1 MARNDKPTPLG
12 IETEEM
18 TADERAAQILRE
30 AEMRAAEIEQA
41 AAEKMQQADM
51 VLAEAHKTAAGLKV
65 NTTNMTFRQEM
76 DEAEK
81 MSMMARSD
89 RQFGPEVKRVTF
101 ICPVPKGGKVG
112 DIVPVS
118 INAYE
123 YPLAAGTE
131 YTLAEPIKDIAFRA
145 VK

>member
-1 MARNDKPTPLG
+1 MARNDKPTALG

-18 TADERAAQILRE
+18 TAEERYAQMMQE
-30 AEMRAAEIEQA
+30 AEARIAKMEQA
-41 AAEKMQQADM
+41 AMERMQEADK
-51 VLAEAHKTAAGLKV
+51 VLADAHKTAAGLKV
-65 NTTNMTFRQEM
+65 NTTNKTFRQEM

-81 MSMMARSD
+81 MSMVARSD
-89 RQFGPEVKRVTF
+89 RQFGPDVKRVTF
-101 ICPVPKGGKVG
+101 ICPIPKGGKVG
-112 DIVPVS
+112 DVVPVS

-131 YTLAEPIKDIAFRA
+131 YTLAEPIKDIAFRV

>member
-12 IETEEM
+12 IENEEM
-18 TADERAAQILRE
+18 TADERSAQILRE

-41 AAEKMQQADM
+41 AAEKMQQAEM
-51 VLAEAHKTAAGLKV
+51 VLAEANKTAAGLKV
-65 NTTNMTFRQEM
+65 NTTNMSFRQEM

-81 MSMMARSD
+81 MSMVARSD
-89 RQFGPEVKRVTF
+89 RQFGPDVKRVTF

-131 YTLAEPIKDIAFRA
+131 YTLPEPIKDIAFRA

>member
-1 MARNDKPTPLG
+1 MARNDKPTALG

-18 TADERAAQILRE
+18 TAEERYAQMMQE
-30 AEMRAAEIEQA
+30 AEARIAKLEQE

-51 VLAEAHKTAAGLKV
+51 VLANAHKTAAGLKI
-65 NTTNMTFRQEM
+65 NTTNKTFRQEM

-81 MSMMARSD
+81 MSMVARSD
-89 RQFGPEVKRVTF
+89 RQFGPDVKRVTF
-101 ICPVPKGGKVG
+101 ICPIPKGGKVG
-112 DIVPVS
+112 DVVPVS

-131 YTLAEPIKDIAFRA
+131 YTLAEPIKDIAFRV